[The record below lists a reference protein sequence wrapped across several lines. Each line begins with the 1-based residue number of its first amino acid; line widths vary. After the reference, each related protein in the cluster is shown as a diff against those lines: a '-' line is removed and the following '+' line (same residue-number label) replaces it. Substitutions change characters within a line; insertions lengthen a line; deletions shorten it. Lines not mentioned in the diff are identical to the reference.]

1 MNKTCQFGPEDGLA
15 PNAPKFAEA
24 WHAQVLAIA
33 DTMITNGRVSANLW
47 AETLGAE
54 LRKGEAEGAPDTETS
69 YYEAALRAL
78 EHVLASG
85 ALVSTNDL
93 TQRRNDWETA
103 YLETRHGQPVIL
115 K

>member
-1 MNKTCQFGPEDGLA
+1 MSNPCTFGPDDGLA

-33 DTMITNGRVSANLW
+33 DTMITKGQISANLW

-78 EHVLASG
+78 EQVLNTG
-85 ALVSTNDL
+85 AYVSAQDL
-93 TQRRNDWETA
+93 TQRRDDWEKA
-103 YLETRHGQPVIL
+103 YLTTPHGHPVSL
-115 K
+115 G